1 MVVFCAFMV
10 GLHNLYWYYP
20 KDVRKHV
27 ELVENNVTTEAE
39 QHFGMYVL
47 GVYLW
52 LNCMGNILQEG
63 IQHFYIYYYI
73 YECIYTYVH
82 LEHPQNILYSVF
94 YTNTCVVFGR

>member
-1 MVVFCAFMV
+1 MMDTYIPILTLMVDSYITSFQYFQDILKFGAVFMVVFCAFMV

-47 GVYLW
+47 GVFLW
-52 LNCMGNILQEG
+52 H
-63 IQHFYIYYYI
+63 HF
-73 YECIYTYVH
+73 
-82 LEHPQNILYSVF
+82 
-94 YTNTCVVFGR
+94 